1 VVQIITGISI
11 GATKLFNPFLL
22 VGGILTAVSTG
33 LMMTLQADSSHS
45 IWIGCQALAGIGL
58 GLCVNVYIIIVQNI
72 MQPDEVATATVIIL
86 CKFTILFLFLILP
99 FPSSVVLLT
108 KVPCAHGLPVPRRRP
123 DHLRRT
129 IHLPK

>member
-11 GATKLFNPFLL
+11 GATKRFNRFLL

-33 LMMTLQADSSHS
+33 LMMTLQADSVHS
-45 IWIGCQALAGIGL
+45 IWIGYQALAGIGL

-72 MQPDEVATATVIIL
+72 VQPDEVATATAIIL

-99 FPSSVVLLT
+99 FPSSVVLFP
-108 KVPCAHGLPVPRRRP
+108 KIPCPHGLPVPRPRP
-123 DHLRRT
+123 HRLRRT